1 MDNYNDNILMEKVP
15 IEMKIQEMTPRERN
29 EYSEGD
35 VVLLTNWISKTNIK
49 KPYFKREKSK
59 KN

>member
-29 EYSEGD
+29 EYSEGCYSWK
-35 VVLLTNWISKTNIK
+35 LSL
-49 KPYFKREKSK
+49 PLPPGGG
-59 KN
+59 